1 METLY
6 AQGRVK
12 AIGVS
17 NLIDHLS
24 ELMDFAAVKPAVNQI
39 EFHPQLQS
47 PESWCKFCNNNGILV
62 QAWAPLM
69 RGQCRQIPVL
79 RRIAEHHHTT
89 PEAICLAWIGSQQI
103 MPLPKS
109 SNAQRIKDNIEA
121 LSHTLSASEMD
132 AIRPIDKGQRLGPPL
147 DHFWK

>member
-17 NLIDHLS
+17 NFSIDHLS

-47 PESWCKFCNNNGILV
+47 PELVQFCNNNGILV

-132 AIRPIDKGQRLGPPL
+132 AIKSIDKGQRLGPPL